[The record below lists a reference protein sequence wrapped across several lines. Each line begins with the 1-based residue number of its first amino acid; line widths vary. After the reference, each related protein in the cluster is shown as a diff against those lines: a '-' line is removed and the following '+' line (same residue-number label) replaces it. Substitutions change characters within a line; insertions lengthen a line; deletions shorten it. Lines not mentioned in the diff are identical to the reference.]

1 MLHSQNMP
9 RSPRAGFQSRVASSF
24 RRTSGGQPAP
34 MATYR
39 DSVASESGDPL
50 YDTFWSPLRLDEL
63 LASGPESTLQSLLGS
78 GRDLWEDD
86 ESYERFLADLEEAK
100 RTMKAQ
106 GRRDA

>member
-1 MLHSQNMP
+1 MRPSPGLPRPSQRI
-9 RSPRAGFQSRVASSF
+9 RSSRVGSSF
-24 RRTSGGQPAP
+24 RSTPTVRAVTEAGAG
-34 MATYR
+34 
-39 DSVASESGDPL
+39 ASAQGERADVPD
-50 YDTFWSPLRLDEL
+50 DTFWSPMHLGDL
-63 LASGPESTLQSLLGS
+63 LAEGPASTIESLLGS